1 MPQFQLI
8 PGIPSFG
15 EQLGQGLGQGFGTGL
30 SQGIGNAINNMFEQ
44 RKIASAEKDF
54 INRGLPPALARLAAV
69 APVGGQTEIFKAALD
84 EFKRSGRPLMQSLGG
99 AQEQQV
105 SPEIAEAAGEQMEAP
120 ETPRMQPKAQVD
132 ADLGLTPSERA
143 KRESERYKTGLP
155 IYQET
160 TQKLKVLRDDED
172 RFKVLQQLNESGK
185 LPKNLERLNVDKE
198 GNLKFPYG
206 ATPEAQRFVKT
217 LNEFSAGAKDTFG
230 SRVTNFD
237 LQQYL
242 LRYPT
247 LLNTEEGRR
256 QLIQQM
262 KIVNQINTAY
272 YGALK
277 KAYNEA
283 GGIRKIDADEAER
296 RAEQMS
302 APVIDKLRQRFDQ
315 IGSFESKPA
324 AAQFKG
330 KKIRDKETGE
340 VFVSDGQNWVPEK

>member
-15 EQLGQGLGQGFGTGL
+15 AQLGQGLGQGLGAGL

-84 EFKRSGRPLMQSLGG
+84 EFKRSGRPSMQALEG

-105 SPEIAEAAGEQMEAP
+105 SPEIAESASEQLEAP
-120 ETPRMQPKAQVD
+120 EAPRMQPKAAVD

-143 KRESERYKTGLP
+143 KRESERYNTGLP

-160 TQKLKVLRDDED
+160 TQKLKGFDADND
-172 RFKVLQQLNESGK
+172 RFKILDQLNDSDK
-185 LPKNLERLNVDKE
+185 LPKNLGRLNVDKE
-198 GNLKFPYG
+198 GNLRFPFL
-206 ATPEAQRFVKT
+206 ASPESQRFVKT

-230 SRVTNFD
+230 ARVTNFD

-247 LLNTEEGRR
+247 LLNTKEGRK
-256 QLIQQM
+256 QLVQQM
-262 KIVNQINTAY
+262 KIVNQINRAY
-272 YGALK
+272 YGSLK
-277 KAYNEA
+277 KAYNQA

-296 RAEQMS
+296 RAEEMS
-302 APVIDKLRQRFDQ
+302 APIIDKLRQKFDQ
-315 IGSFESKPA
+315 IGTFESQPA